1 MSSGIQ
7 NQPNGNSWKTT
18 WCIFVADLKTVSWPL
33 SSPSL
38 VDVYQMDFTLSVLL
52 LNKVLACFMFFFLKK
67 IYFYVCWPVC
77 MYVSHMS
84 DWCPRRLQKGT
95 RSLRKAARVVVK
107 PHVCTGQQNTG
118 NLKEQHRFLP
128 TEIFLLP
135 RVVWF

>member
-1 MSSGIQ
+1 M
-7 NQPNGNSWKTT
+7 
-18 WCIFVADLKTVSWPL
+18 F
-33 SSPSL
+33 
-38 VDVYQMDFTLSVLL
+38 YVL
-52 LNKVLACFMFFFLKK
+52 FLKK

-107 PHVCTGQQNTG
+107 PHVGTGQQNTG

-135 RVVWF
+135 RVV